1 MMPAFQYEAANK
13 STANL
18 KMWEQKYLDV
28 IGRLKSKMEAISKL
42 AK

>member
-1 MMPAFQYEAANK
+1 LPGFQYEAANK

-18 KMWEQKYLDV
+18 KMWEQKYLDT
-28 IGRLKSKMEAISKL
+28 IGRLKTKMEAITKL